1 MDYNFIKMENKKMPV
16 DNYKKHSFDNNVD
29 NYQSGFISLFFLPGL
44 IITSF
49 MWGILILLGR

>member
-1 MDYNFIKMENKKMPV
+1 MDNEFVKIEDKKMPV
-16 DNYKKHSFDNNVD
+16 DNYKYKS
-29 NYQSGFISLFFLPGL
+29 NYQSGFVSLLFLPGL

>member
-1 MDYNFIKMENKKMPV
+1 MDNKFVKIEDKRMPV
-16 DNYKKHSFDNNVD
+16 DNYKNHILDKSNN

-49 MWGILILLGR
+49 MWAILILLGR